1 MVLIKSKKC
10 SDGYD
15 SGYLYKALNYLYD
28 KEKALH
34 IGGYGVDPYDL
45 KKTYEQ
51 MLYVKNYYHKTQEN
65 PIMHFIV
72 SFGDEV
78 RTYEKA
84 KAWAILIGAFFKNQ
98 YQLLWAVHKKKRGES
113 LFHVHFIM
121 NTVSFVDGKL
131 YNSSR
136 AHLTDFCK
144 YVERVTGSPCK
155 YYFSDPR
162 TSDDV

>member
-1 MVLIKSKKC
+1 MFFLCFSAEEYLVEEVLGSLLAESLFEYVC
-10 SDGYD
+10 GD
-15 SGYLYKALNYLYD
+15 SALC
-28 KEKALH
+28 
-34 IGGYGVDPYDL
+34 
-45 KKTYEQ
+45 
-51 MLYVKNYYHKTQEN
+51 
-65 PIMHFIV
+65 
-72 SFGDEV
+72 DEV

-84 KAWAILIGAFFKNQ
+84 KAWAILIGAFFKNH

-144 YVERVTGSPCK
+144 YVERVTGSPCR